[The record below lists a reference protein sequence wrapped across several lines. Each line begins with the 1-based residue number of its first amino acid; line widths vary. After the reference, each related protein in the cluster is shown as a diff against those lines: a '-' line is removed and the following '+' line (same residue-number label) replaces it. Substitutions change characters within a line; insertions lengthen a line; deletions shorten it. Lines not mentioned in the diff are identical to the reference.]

1 MAKQHAK
8 RRDPVSFVL
17 RLLVRASACIATG
30 ALVALVGYVLIQGAA
45 VYEAQ
50 PVRLDLY
57 FG

>member
-8 RRDPVSFVL
+8 RRDPVSFML

-30 ALVALVGYVLIQGAA
+30 ALVALRPHPGAA